1 MLWSVLLNF
10 LKIILFHLSSN
21 SIVPINIA
29 FESASQTSQLSIF
42 YGIRTHC
49 LGTNLNPVLNYRSS
63 HIQTDESAKSF
74 QILGGWPR
82 HRGLSLPCQA
92 ETFVRLLFGF
102 LLKVKMYTYLHFAYS
117 IFCVILCRRQVQV
130 SLIEFQIPLAKRSIY
145 QNSDKICQ
153 VQD

>member
-1 MLWSVLLNF
+1 MF
-10 LKIILFHLSSN
+10 
-21 SIVPINIA
+21 
-29 FESASQTSQLSIF
+29 TIF

-102 LLKVKMYTYLHFAYS
+102 LLKVRMYTYLHLTGLLIKSRKQFCSSRRCLAMGS
-117 IFCVILCRRQVQV
+117 LFFIFFTYTVLCIALCTHYQ
-130 SLIEFQIPLAKRSIY
+130 LAVLHY
-145 QNSDKICQ
+145 T
-153 VQD
+153 VLHVT